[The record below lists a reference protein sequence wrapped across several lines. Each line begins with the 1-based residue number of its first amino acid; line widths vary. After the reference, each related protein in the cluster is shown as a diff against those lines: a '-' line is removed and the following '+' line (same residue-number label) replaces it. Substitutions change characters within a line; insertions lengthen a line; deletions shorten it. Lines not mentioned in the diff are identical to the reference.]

1 MIKRKVSVIWVVVL
15 ALIAIAACAFAA
27 VTYYRCGKQPE
38 PQFPENELLRILDA
52 GSDAEGVGFEVM
64 RIGGGSE
71 NLRLDLRWKNDSGK
85 TIAYGLAFELY
96 QMKDGVWQ
104 KVTPARQVYYQAIQ
118 YSLPSGRDYE
128 LSYDLTAPY
137 NLIAEERYRFQAEF
151 QYENG
156 TEYSEPMAN

>member
-1 MIKRKVSVIWVVVL
+1 MMKRKVSAIWVVVL

-27 VTYYRCGKQPE
+27 VTYYRCEKQPE

-64 RIGGGSE
+64 RIGGGSV

-85 TIAYGLAFELY
+85 TIAYGQAFALY

-104 KVTPARQVYYQAIQ
+104 KVTPERQVDYPAIQ
-118 YSLPSGRDYE
+118 YSLPSGMDNE

-137 NLIAEERYRFQAEF
+137 SLIAGE
-151 QYENG
+151 
-156 TEYSEPMAN
+156 